1 MKVKYTTIAVEN
13 MEESI
18 KFYTEV
24 MGLGVD
30 KKFNPRPGLNITFM
44 KGEGESIIELIENN
58 IESEETPES
67 PGLIAVGFEVEDM
80 DTTVKELKSKG
91 ANFTMEPIKTP
102 VEKLAFIEDPNGVR
116 IALIQH

>member
-1 MKVKYTTIAVEN
+1 MKVKYTTIAVES

-18 KFYTEV
+18 KFYSEV

-30 KKFNPRPGLNITFM
+30 RKFNPRPGLNITFM
-44 KGEGESIIELIENN
+44 KGEGDSIIELIENQT
-58 IESEETPES
+58 EETPEV
-67 PGLIAVGFEVEDM
+67 PGLIAVGFEVQDM
-80 DTTVKELKSKG
+80 DTTVKKLKSKG
-91 ANFTMEPIKTP
+91 ANFTMDPIQTP